1 MIDNTDKNFEPD
13 DTAASSYDGG
23 ARTETTDDVLVDGLF
38 GKQNGAGKENAGRA
52 QNAQNGNARF
62 PRDAARRADAQSGA
76 QKQSFSE
83 QDVMALCTRISSLM
97 DKSRFEDALSIV
109 FSLRGD
115 ARRAVR
121 DNLSVTIPM
130 GSRDGD
136 LRGIAAGALVQS
148 YLELGKIVRRD
159 IEEKLFAIIESSE
172 PEYDEDDEIIEQT
185 PDDILYKVTACVIF
199 MCVMCE
205 ASGNH
210 PNEKS
215 ALYDAGDSIL
225 DLFLSDHLDTV
236 MKKNKRR
243 ITVLGEAIRLHGG
256 TVGEKLGGYIAIS
269 RRNTD
274 NPIMKYLGEKT
285 SFRVTAGILAVL
297 CLISVIVYLRGRS
310 SLLSFI
316 ATDNVIMMFIIG
328 AEIFFTVGLVLLAV
342 LIASSGN
349 LEKKKKR
356 SDSRNQAAQKE
367 RR

>member
-38 GKQNGAGKENAGRA
+38 GKQNGAGKENAGGA

-199 MCVMCE
+199 MCVMTPSQVHDHRDQ
-205 ASGNH
+205 AQ
-210 PNEKS
+210 
-215 ALYDAGDSIL
+215 DSK
-225 DLFLSDHLDTV
+225 D
-236 MKKNKRR
+236 
-243 ITVLGEAIRLHGG
+243 
-256 TVGEKLGGYIAIS
+256 S
-269 RRNTD
+269 RRYAERCLFSEIFHNRVLRIPAAYRYISAELFTD
-274 NPIMKYLGEKT
+274 GSSMKSDRLAEHGYAALVLFHYRGLAFCANPVVNFDID
-285 SFRVTAGILAVL
+285 RTARTVRQVRPPDGFCSVLSRWMSAV
-297 CLISVIVYLRGRS
+297 RN
-310 SLLSFI
+310 FI
-316 ATDNVIMMFIIG
+316 ARS
-328 AEIFFTVGLVLLAV
+328 VL
-342 LIASSGN
+342 S
-349 LEKKKKR
+349 LE
-356 SDSRNQAAQKE
+356 SPHGSFSYL
-367 RR
+367 

>member
-62 PRDAARRADAQSGA
+62 PRDGARRADAQSGA

-136 LRGIAAGALVQS
+136 LRGIAAGAPVQS

-225 DLFLSDHLDTV
+225 DPSLSDHLDTV
-236 MKKNKRR
+236 MKKQQAPSA
-243 ITVLGEAIRLHGG
+243 TVLGEAIGHFM
-256 TVGEKLGGYIAIS
+256 VEPSSAKLGGYIANKPEEYGEPDYEIS
-269 RRNTD
+269 RRKDIVPRNGG
-274 NPIMKYLGEKT
+274 NPCCPVPDLGDRVPERAFKS
-285 SFRVTAGILAVL
+285 SFVH
-297 CLISVIVYLRGRS
+297 
-310 SLLSFI
+310 
-316 ATDNVIMMFIIG
+316 
-328 AEIFFTVGLVLLAV
+328 
-342 LIASSGN
+342 
-349 LEKKKKR
+349 
-356 SDSRNQAAQKE
+356 RN
-367 RR
+367 R

>member
-159 IEEKLFAIIESSE
+159 IEE
-172 PEYDEDDEIIEQT
+172 YDEDDEIIEQT

-243 ITVLGEAIRLHGG
+243 ITVLGEAVRLQGG
-256 TVGEKLGGYIAIS
+256 AVGEKLGGYIAMS
-269 RRNTD
+269 RRNTE

-328 AEIFFTVGLVLLAV
+328 AEVFFTVGLVLLAV

-349 LEKKKKR
+349 LEKKKTRPDGR
-356 SDSRNQAAQKE
+356 SQAAQKE